1 MVSHQRQKKTEVTM
15 TLLTLARLRV
25 RLRGRTATHYG
36 EYGKGAPTGVALTE
50 AYDLKGNMPSQ
61 YSEWK

>member
-1 MVSHQRQKKTEVTM
+1 M

-36 EYGKGAPTGVALTE
+36 EYGKGTPTGVALTE